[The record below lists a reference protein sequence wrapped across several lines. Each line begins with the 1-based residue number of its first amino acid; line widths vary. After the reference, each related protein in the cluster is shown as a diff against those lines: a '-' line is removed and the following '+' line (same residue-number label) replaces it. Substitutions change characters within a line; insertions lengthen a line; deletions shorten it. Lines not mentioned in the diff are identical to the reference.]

1 MTTVESD
8 DPGLK
13 FETRISELQADQN
26 YKILNMQNRLSRLER
41 RFRNFDV
48 PEEKRALIK
57 HFRNTLFSMYDSIDE
72 GKDMLNNL
80 IYINRRIVQLEVE
93 FAN

>member
-1 MTTVESD
+1 MTAVMHD

-26 YKILNMQNRLSRLER
+26 FKILNMLNRLSRLEK
-41 RFRNFDV
+41 RFRNFNV
-48 PEEKRALIK
+48 PAEKRALVR
-57 HFRNTLFSMYDSIDE
+57 HFRNTIFSMYDSIDE

-80 IYINRRIVQLEVE
+80 IYINRKTIQLETE
-93 FAN
+93 YAD

>member
-1 MTTVESD
+1 MTTVEPD

-13 FETRISELQADQN
+13 FENHISELQADQN
-26 YKILNMQNRLSRLER
+26 YKILNMLNRLSRLDR

-48 PEEKRALIK
+48 PVEKRALVK
-57 HFRNTLFSMYDSIDE
+57 HFRNTIFSMYDSIDE

-80 IYINRRIVQLEVE
+80 IYINRKIVQLESE
-93 FAN
+93 YMA